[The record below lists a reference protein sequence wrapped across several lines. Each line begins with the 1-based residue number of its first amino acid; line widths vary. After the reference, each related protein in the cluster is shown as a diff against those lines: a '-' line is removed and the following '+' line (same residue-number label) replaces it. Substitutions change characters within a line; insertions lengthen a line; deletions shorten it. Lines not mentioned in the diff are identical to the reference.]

1 MSNGLMSRYR
11 FVRVGFGVSVVGVVL
26 LAVPIHFEAQQ
37 GTEQGPQRFGF
48 GRPATEAEI
57 AAWDIDVT
65 PDGQGLPVGSG
76 TAEQGQQLYIEKC
89 GMCHGPNGEGQP
101 FDQLV
106 GREPREGFPF
116 GNEPSLART
125 IGNYWPFATTLYDYT
140 FRAMPFD
147 APGTLKPNDVYSLTA
162 YLLYLN
168 DIISEDAVMDADTL
182 PQVEMPAR
190 DKFVTDDRRGGTELR

>member
-1 MSNGLMSRYR
+1 MSRDR
-11 FVRVGFGVSVVGVVL
+11 FVRVSFGLTVLGALSAVL
-26 LAVPIHFEAQQ
+26 LVVPIHLQARQ
-37 GTEQGPQRFGF
+37 GTEGQPQRFGF

-76 TAEQGQQLYIEKC
+76 TVEQGHQLYIEKC
-89 GMCHGPNGEGQP
+89 GMCHGANGQGQP

-116 GNEPSLART
+116 GNEPALART

-147 APGTLKPNDVYSLTA
+147 APGTLEPNEVYSLTA

-168 DIISEDAVMDADTL
+168 DIISEDAVMNADTL
-182 PQVEMPAR
+182 PRVAMPAR

>member
-1 MSNGLMSRYR
+1 MSRL
-11 FVRVGFGVSVVGVVL
+11 VRIAFGVGVASALGVAL
-26 LAVPIHFEAQQ
+26 LAVPIHLQAQR
-37 GTEQGPQRFGF
+37 GTGQQPQRYGF

-65 PDGQGLPVGSG
+65 PDGQGLPAGSG
-76 TAEQGQQLYIEKC
+76 TAEQGRELYVEKC
-89 GMCHGPNGEGQP
+89 EICHGQGGEGGP
-101 FDQLV
+101 FDRLV

-116 GNEPSLART
+116 GNEPSLVRT

-147 APGTLKPNDVYSLTA
+147 DPGTLEPNEVYSLTA

-168 DIISEDAVMDADTL
+168 DTIAEDAVMNADTL
-182 PQVEMPAR
+182 PQVEMPAK
-190 DKFVTDDRRGGTELR
+190 DKFIRDNRRGGRELR

>member
-1 MSNGLMSRYR
+1 MYR
-11 FVRVGFGVSVVGVVL
+11 LVRIGFGAGVAGALGVAL
-26 LAVPIHFEAQQ
+26 LAVPVHFEAQQ
-37 GTEQGPQRFGF
+37 GTGQGPQRFGF

-65 PDGQGLPVGSG
+65 PDGHGLPAGSG
-76 TAEQGQQLYIEKC
+76 NAEQGREVYVEKC
-89 GMCHGPNGEGQP
+89 EICHGPDGEGRP

-147 APGTLKPNDVYSLTA
+147 DPGTLEPNEVYSLTA

-168 DIISEDAVMDADTL
+168 DIIAEDAVMNADTL
-182 PQVEMPAR
+182 PQVEMPAK
-190 DKFVTDDRRGGTELR
+190 DKFVIDNRRGGRELR

>member
-1 MSNGLMSRYR
+1 MSMYR
-11 FVRVGFGVSVVGVVL
+11 RVRIAFGVGVASALSAAL
-26 LAVPIHFEAQQ
+26 LAVPIHVQAQQ
-37 GTEQGPQRFGF
+37 GTGQQPQRYGF

-65 PDGQGLPVGSG
+65 PDGQGLPAGSG
-76 TAEQGQQLYIEKC
+76 TAEQGRELYVEQCEI
-89 GMCHGPNGEGQP
+89 CHGRGGEGRTS
-101 FDQLV
+101 DRLV

-116 GNEPSLART
+116 GNEPSLVRT

-147 APGTLKPNDVYSLTA
+147 DPGTLEPNAVYSLTA

-168 DIISEDAVMDADTL
+168 DIIAEDAVMNADTL
-182 PQVEMPAR
+182 PQVEMPAK
-190 DKFVTDDRRGGTELR
+190 DKFVMDNRRGGRELR

>member
-1 MSNGLMSRYR
+1 MYRLVRIGL
-11 FVRVGFGVSVVGVVL
+11 GVGVASALGAAL
-26 LAVPIHFEAQQ
+26 LTVPVYLQAQQ
-37 GTEQGPQRFGF
+37 GAGQGPQRFGF

-65 PDGQGLPVGSG
+65 PDGHGLPAGSG
-76 TAEQGQQLYIEKC
+76 TARQGREVYVEKC
-89 GMCHGPNGEGQP
+89 EICHGPDGEGQP
-101 FDQLV
+101 SDQLV

-116 GNEPSLART
+116 GNEPSLVRT

-147 APGTLKPNDVYSLTA
+147 DPGTLEPNEVYSLTA

-168 DIISEDAVMDADTL
+168 DIIAEDAVMNADTL
-182 PQVEMPAR
+182 PQVEMPAE
-190 DKFVTDDRRGGTELR
+190 DKFVIDNRSGGRELR

>member
-1 MSNGLMSRYR
+1 MSTYR
-11 FVRVGFGVSVVGVVL
+11 LVRIGFGVGVASALGAAL
-26 LAVPIHFEAQQ
+26 LAVPVYLQAQQ
-37 GTEQGPQRFGF
+37 GTGQGQRFGF

-65 PDGQGLPVGSG
+65 PDGHGLPAGGG
-76 TAEQGQQLYIEKC
+76 TARQGREVYVEKC
-89 GMCHGPNGEGQP
+89 EICHGTDGEGQP
-101 FDQLV
+101 SDQLV

-116 GNEPSLART
+116 GNEPSLVRT

-147 APGTLKPNDVYSLTA
+147 DPGTLEPNEVYSLTA

-168 DIISEDAVMDADTL
+168 DIIAEDAVMNADTL
-182 PQVEMPAR
+182 PQVEMPAK
-190 DKFVTDDRRGGTELR
+190 DKFVIDNRRGGRELR